1 MARLFSKVSTAIW
14 SSPRFR
20 KVSAGAQTS
29 LLYLMTN
36 AHVDST
42 GCYRLPIGYACADTG
57 QDADTWQRHIA
68 ELCEAD
74 LILVDDAAEWV
85 MIRRWFKHNAPMSL
99 DHLTGTKRRVAEIE
113 SDPLR
118 EACEEELAQAEAEL
132 LARLE
137 AKAKGKLKDNPKGNS
152 PSMQDVSD
160 LVAGAGRHLL
170 KTGYMGGRD

>member
-1 MARLFSKVSTAIW
+1 MASRLFSKVSPAIW

-20 KVSAGAQTS
+20 KVSAGAQIS
-29 LLYLMTN
+29 LFYLMTN

-42 GCYRLPIGYACADTG
+42 GCYRLPVGYACADTG
-57 QDADTWQRHIA
+57 QDADTWQRHIG

-74 LILVDDAAEWV
+74 LILVDEAAEYV
-85 MIRRWFKHNAPMSL
+85 LIRRWFKHNPPMSL

-137 AKAKGKLKDNPKGNS
+137 AKAKDKPRGNP
-152 PSMQDVSD
+152 PSKRNVSD
-160 LVAGAGRHLL
+160 LVTGAGRHLME
-170 KTGYMGGRD
+170 TGYMGGRGR